1 MNSRGVF
8 YMAEQSWVGRG
19 DFYHVVKSVENGMA
33 YAGITCELVSKIVR
47 EVNEV
52 QIAFLTF
59 EKYYLRNES
68 RVSLSV
74 MISEHHEQM
83 TVDATSSGGGES
95 VLFKFDW
102 GSSKN
107 FINSLSQIMSS
118 LGFTSTEF
126 I

>member
-1 MNSRGVF
+1 
-8 YMAEQSWVGRG
+8 MAEQSWVGRG
-19 DFYHVVKSVENGMA
+19 DFYQVVKSIENGMA

-52 QIAFLTF
+52 HIAFLTF
-59 EKYYLRNES
+59 EKFYLRNDS

-83 TVDATSSGGGES
+83 TVDAASSGGGES
-95 VLFKFDW
+95 VLFRFDW

>member
-1 MNSRGVF
+1 
-8 YMAEQSWVGRG
+8 MADQSWVGKG
-19 DFYHVVKSVENGMA
+19 DFFNVVKSIENGMP

-74 MISEHHEQM
+74 MISAHHQEV
-83 TVDATSSGGGES
+83 TVDAASSGGGES
-95 VLFKFDW
+95 VLFRFDW

-107 FINSLSQIMSS
+107 FMNSLSQIMSS

-126 I
+126 V